1 MTDPDRT
8 GKPGSSPADPG
19 GPAGPDEPEDSQP
32 GLARERTALAWT
44 RTAIAFAATGAAIL
58 KNHLVAG
65 LVVLAL
71 AVVTWAVG
79 RMLPGPGGDEAALSR
94 RLLMV
99 TIAVTGVGI
108 VALVVALTAGPL
120 GHG

>member
-1 MTDPDRT
+1 MT
-8 GKPGSSPADPG
+8 GPG
-19 GPAGPDEPEDSQP
+19 GPAESGSAPGHDELPVSEP
-32 GLARERTALAWT
+32 GLARERTELAWT

-108 VALVVALTAGPL
+108 VALVVALTARPL
-120 GHG
+120 GRG